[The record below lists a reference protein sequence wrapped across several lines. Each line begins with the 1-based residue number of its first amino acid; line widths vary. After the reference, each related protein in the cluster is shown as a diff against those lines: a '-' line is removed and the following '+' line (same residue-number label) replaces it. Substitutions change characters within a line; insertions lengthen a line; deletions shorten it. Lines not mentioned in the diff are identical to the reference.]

1 MKKPEKQHGG
11 LDTHPRW
18 VLFRKLGKIKFEK
31 KGKLNSKKENNPVLM
46 HIKNMIRYHYTLTT
60 KTNLK
65 KTIPSPN
72 KDVEQLEL

>member
-1 MKKPEKQHGG
+1 MEALIRTQDGYCLGNQGKLSLKKN
-11 LDTHPRW
+11 
-18 VLFRKLGKIKFEK
+18 
-31 KGKLNSKKENNPVLM
+31 GKLNSKKENNPVLM
-46 HIKNMIRYHYTLTT
+46 QIKNMIRYHYTLTT